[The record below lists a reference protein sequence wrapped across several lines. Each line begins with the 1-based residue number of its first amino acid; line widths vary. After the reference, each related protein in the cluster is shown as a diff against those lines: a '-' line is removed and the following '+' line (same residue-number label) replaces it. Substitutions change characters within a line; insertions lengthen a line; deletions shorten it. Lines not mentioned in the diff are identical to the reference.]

1 VSGEHTAPHPHAEG
15 RPELDR
21 RAAGRR
27 AGGRSGQSGGIPFE
41 VDAHTREAGASVG
54 TIARADAVTESIGP
68 RSDRTNLG
76 QPALTPEGAT
86 MATDASDRERQ
97 RRELEEIRRK
107 FTEMG
112 ARVGSLFEP
121 APPDDQE
128 EDIRPVRPALA
139 APEQREQPAPAGQSR
154 LMVAAVAVAL
164 LVGTGLGYALPRSSA
179 QRAASAAQP
188 AAGGPA
194 STPTP
199 TVSTLA
205 AQPRTVTSVPPA
217 CLEAARKGDLTIHLY
232 TINVRDR
239 RLVEALKAYTL
250 ASQACRKEASP

>member
-21 RAAGRR
+21 RSAGRR
-27 AGGRSGQSGGIPFE
+27 AGGRSGQYGGIPFE
-41 VDAHTREAGASVG
+41 GDAHTGEAGAFVG

-68 RSDRTNLG
+68 RSERTCLG
-76 QPALTPEGAT
+76 QLALTPEGAT

-97 RRELEEIRRK
+97 RRELEEIRGK

-112 ARVGSLFEP
+112 ARMGSLFEP
-121 APPDDQE
+121 APPDDQD
-128 EDIRPVRPALA
+128 EDIRPVRPALV
-139 APEQREQPAPAGQSR
+139 APEQREQPASAGPSR
-154 LMVAAVAVAL
+154 LALVAVAVAL
-164 LVGTGLGYALPRSSA
+164 LVGVGLGYLLPRADAKDTPSP
-179 QRAASAAQP
+179 P
-188 AAGGPA
+188 ATTSLA
-194 STPTP
+194 PTP
-199 TVSTLA
+199 TTGSGA
-205 AQPRTVTSVPPA
+205 AQARTVPSVPSS

-250 ASQACRKEASP
+250 ASQACRREASP

>member
-1 VSGEHTAPHPHAEG
+1 MSGEHTAPHPNADG
-15 RPELDR
+15 RPERDR

-27 AGGRSGQSGGIPFE
+27 AGSESRQSGGFPFE
-41 VDAHTREAGASVG
+41 GDAHTREAGASVG
-54 TIARADAVTESIGP
+54 TIARADAVTESSGP

-86 MATDASDRERQ
+86 MATDASDREQQ

-121 APPDDQE
+121 APPDDQD
-128 EDIRPVRPALA
+128 EDIRPIRPALA
-139 APEQREQPAPAGQSR
+139 APEQREQPASAGPSR
-154 LMVAAVAVAL
+154 LAAVAVAVAL
-164 LVGTGLGYALPRSSA
+164 LVGVGLGYALPRSSA
-179 QRAASAAQP
+179 QRAAAP
-188 AAGGPA
+188 APPSTQAPTA
-194 STPTP
+194 ST
-199 TVSTLA
+199 VA
-205 AQPRTVTSVPPA
+205 ARVVTRVPPA